1 MIEPVA
7 RIRIEL
13 DGTEPPV
20 WRAVDVPLSATLFA
34 LHDIIQVA
42 MRWQDYHLFEF
53 VIGERVYGEPH
64 PDDVMYERKVFK
76 AKGIR
81 LATLI
86 ERGVRQFL
94 YVYDFGDNWQHR
106 IIIEEVR
113 EGDADTEYP
122 AFVAGER
129 RAPPE
134 DVGGTTGFEAFLEAI
149 GDPQHEDHDQ
159 LLEWCG
165 GSFDPADIDER
176 HVRMI
181 LGDFAARRRGPLKS
195 HRTGKRPWH

>member
-13 DGTEPPV
+13 EGTEPPI
-20 WRAVDVPLSATLFA
+20 WRSVDVPLSSTLFA
-34 LHDIIQVA
+34 LHDIIQVT
-42 MRWQDYHLFEF
+42 MRWQDAHLFEF

-64 PDDVMYERKVFK
+64 PDDVMCARKVFK

-86 ERGVRQFL
+86 DRGVRQFL
-94 YVYDFGDNWQHR
+94 YVYDFGDNWRHR
-106 IIIEEVR
+106 ITIEDVR
-113 EGDADTEYP
+113 DGDADIEYP
-122 AFVAGER
+122 AFVGGAR

-134 DVGGTTGFEAFLEAI
+134 DVGGTTGFEEFLEAVC
-149 GDPQHEDHDQ
+149 DPHHEEHDRM
-159 LLEWCG
+159 LEWCG
-165 GSFDPADIDER
+165 GSFDPVDIDER

-181 LGDFAARRRGPLKS
+181 LEDSAARRRGPLRS

>member
-1 MIEPVA
+1 MIEPIA

-20 WRAVDVPLSATLFA
+20 WRSVDVPLSSTLFA
-34 LHDIIQVA
+34 LHDIIQVT
-42 MRWQDYHLFEF
+42 MRWQDAHLFEF

-86 ERGVRQFL
+86 DRGVRQFL
-94 YVYDFGDNWQHR
+94 YVYDFGDNWRHR
-106 IIIEEVR
+106 ITIEDMR
-113 EGDADTEYP
+113 EGEADIEYP
-122 AFVAGER
+122 AFVGGAR

-134 DVGGTTGFEAFLEAI
+134 DVGGTTGFEEFLEAVC
-149 GDPQHEDHDQ
+149 DPHHEEHDRM
-159 LLEWCG
+159 LEWCG
-165 GSFDPADIDER
+165 GSFDPVDIDER

-181 LGDFAARRRGPLKS
+181 LEDFAARRRGPLKS